1 MEKERILNCEGE
13 ICTWTIALQGGI
25 STAKLLSIVKKGIEM
40 EEINPRLPLSVNG
53 IPDAKNTLRIGRKD

>member
-1 MEKERILNCEGE
+1 M
-13 ICTWTIALQGGI
+13 QGGI